1 MLRQLS
7 VGVLMP
13 RLRQVTRR
21 DAVCAFADEIS
32 SFQLRGRRA
41 LITGARK
48 QQKEERNEPIF
59 GRKEEAM
66 TKETQDVSR
75 RRFLKGAGLAA
86 GAAAGTLAA
95 PAVVTAQSPIVVK
108 MQTSWPASDI
118 WMDFAR
124 IYIERAEKLSNGR
137 LKFDL
142 LPAGAVVGAFQVM
155 DGVNDGVI
163 DAAHTVPVYWYGK
176 HKAAS
181 LFGTGPV
188 WGGSAT
194 TMLAWYHQ
202 GGGKELYKELTQDIM
217 GLNVVAFYGFP
228 MPAQPFGWF
237 KNPVTTVAE
246 VNGFKYR
253 TVGLAADL
261 MQKLGMSV
269 AQLPGGEIVPA
280 MERGVI
286 DAFEFNNPSSD
297 LRFGSADVAKNYI
310 LSSYHQASESFEFL
324 FNKDFFDD
332 LDPDLQAIIEY
343 SAEAASTAITAS
355 ALDNYS
361 KDLLTLQNEKG
372 VTVHRTSKEILD
384 AQLKAW
390 DELIPTLEE
399 DAFIKKCMD
408 SQRAWVERVTFYE
421 LMNSA
426 DLALA
431 YEHYFPGK
439 LKLG

>member
-1 MLRQLS
+1 MS
-7 VGVLMP
+7 EK
-13 RLRQVTRR
+13 
-21 DAVCAFADEIS
+21 AI
-32 SFQLRGRRA
+32 
-41 LITGARK
+41 
-48 QQKEERNEPIF
+48 
-59 GRKEEAM
+59 
-66 TKETQDVSR
+66 SR
-75 RRFLKGAGLAA
+75 RRFLTNSGVAA
-86 GAAAGTLAA
+86 SAAAASSLAA
-95 PAVVTAQSPIVVK
+95 PAVLAQTPVTIK

-124 IYIERAEKLSNGR
+124 QYIERVERMSAGR
-137 LKFDL
+137 VKFEL
-142 LPAGAVVGAFQVM
+142 LPAGAVVGAFQVL

-188 WGGSAT
+188 FGGSAT
-194 TMLAWYHQ
+194 TMLAWFHQ
-202 GGGKELYKELTQDIM
+202 GGGKDFYRELTQDIM
-217 GLNVVAFYGFP
+217 GLNVYGFYGFP

-237 KNPVTTVAE
+237 KNPVATVADI
-246 VNGFKYR
+246 NGFKYR

-261 MQKLGMSV
+261 LQAMGMSV

-297 LRFGSADVAKNYI
+297 IRFGSQDVAKNYF

-324 FNKDFFDD
+324 FNKDVFDD
-332 LDPDLQAIIEY
+332 LDDDLKAILEHGV
-343 SAEAASTAITAS
+343 EAVSTSNTAL

-361 KDLLTLQNEKG
+361 ADLAKLQNDHG
-372 VTVHRTSKEILD
+372 VTVHRTSQEILA
-384 AQLKAW
+384 AQLDAW
-390 DELIPTLEE
+390 DKLIPTLEQDE
-399 DAFIKKCMD
+399 FMKRVLD
-408 SQRAWVERVTFYE
+408 SQRQWVERVVYYE

-439 LKLG
+439 LKL